1 MTPDKT
7 DTVTEISEA
16 AAKEAMPWKCPK
28 CTKRFTSKAGLF
40 MHNGRVHAKNIVAAG
55 QKGFKPNPDNKKRK
69 QNYPSDSSAVKRRKY
84 QAMRDKF
91 HAMGLDAKGRPFK
104 TEYGRRTS
112 LAMRGKGPQAWTPE
126 RRAKFKATWRRKER
140 EKAGAQ
146 LPGGKL
152 HPNSLSAKK
161 RIQFVYP
168 TPGTPPTIEEAIA
181 NTWPEDKPTNIRKVR
196 YCPFCG
202 EHIEKHLYDETP

>member
-1 MTPDKT
+1 MNT
-7 DTVTEISEA
+7 DTDTNDAVTEHIKA
-16 AAKEAMPWKCPK
+16 AAQEAMPHKCPK
-28 CTKRFTSKAGLF
+28 CTKRFTSKAGLA
-40 MHNGRVHAKNIVAAG
+40 MHNMRVHTGQLKAPG
-55 QKGFKPNPDNKKRK
+55 QKGFKPNPNKRK
-69 QNYPSDSSAVKRRKY
+69 HSFPSDSAAVKRKKY
-84 QAMRDKF
+84 QQMRDRF

-104 TEYGRRTS
+104 SEYGRRTS

-152 HPNSLSAKK
+152 HPNSLTAKK

-168 TPGTPPTIEEAIA
+168 TPEQHTQDKATMEEAIA
-181 NTWPEDKPTNIRKVR
+181 NTWPNPERTTTAIRFCPHCGNNIER
-196 YCPFCG
+196 
-202 EHIEKHLYDETP
+202 HL